1 MLCAVNIDEELKGE
15 LLEAIESLKFSVK
28 EVPTWYKATNKE
40 LAGIKIVCRTV
51 YLQIGIYGGTVTISP
66 FNSAE
71 HAAYFKHLFMQT
83 ELYKNRKAARS
94 KLSPESD
101 KLARLK
107 ERAPRKGSYA
117 SQYIEQ
123 ARHIEDLKSLVE
135 QLSAE
140 FFENNTELKRRL
152 TELSARVAGLEAH
165 K

>member
-1 MLCAVNIDEELKGE
+1 MLCAVNIDENLKGD
-15 LLEAIESLKFSVK
+15 LLSVVESLVPSAK
-28 EVPTWYKATNKE
+28 EVPTWYKATSKE
-40 LAGIKIVCRTV
+40 LAGIKVVCKTV

-94 KLSPESD
+94 GLSSE
-101 KLARLK
+101 LAKLK

-117 SQYIEQ
+117 AQYMEQ
-123 ARHIEDLKSLVE
+123 AKRIEDLKSLVE

-140 FFENNTELKRRL
+140 FFETSTELKRRV
-152 TELSARVAGLEAH
+152 TELTARVAAMEVVR